1 MECTKNTKRVKL
13 YVTGKSEQEIMMEHN
28 EDKLESTSEANLNAK
43 TCSQTGRSPSV
54 SSNESN
60 NNTLTS

>member
-13 YVTGKSEQEIMMEHN
+13 YVNGKSEQEIMLELN

-60 NNTLTS
+60 NNTFTS